1 MGAAAKAR
9 WRKLRRGDEARA
21 EEFLRSREYYGV
33 TACAKFLNRAS
44 SNNQVWRL
52 EGPSSPPGGALQAL
66 IVRSG
71 GMLLPV
77 LGNTR
82 SIPPLHFMKGFLS
95 KPPVHLVQGLLGEA
109 RLLEAALEGLGYHA
123 AEQRD
128 YDLMALEGEG
138 ETGDSGAFPRGLELR
153 SPGLDDFEAL
163 YPLQAL
169 YEEEEVL
176 PRGAV
181 LDPAACRLTLG
192 RILSGGRS
200 LIACLDRRIV
210 GKINTNATSFTRVQ
224 IGGVYV
230 LPEYR
235 GLGIGRRMT
244 AVFAGQLRAQG
255 WGLTLFVKKNNPAA
269 QKIYRRIGFEKA
281 GDYRIS
287 YY

>member
-1 MGAAAKAR
+1 MNFPAKLR
-9 WRKLRRGDEARA
+9 WRKLGRGDEGRA

-33 TACAKFLNRAS
+33 TACARFLS
-44 SNNQVWRL
+44 KQPPSCQMWRL
-52 EGPSSPPGGALQAL
+52 ADPFSPLAVQAMIL
-66 IVRSG
+66 RSG
-71 GMLLPV
+71 GMILPI
-77 LGNTR
+77 LGEIR

-95 KPPVHLVQGLLGEA
+95 KPPVHLVQGLLGDVQ
-109 RLLEAALEGLGYHA
+109 LLEAALADLGCYA

-128 YDLMALEGEG
+128 YDLMALDRAPEAEGP
-138 ETGDSGAFPRGLELR
+138 GAFPRGLDLR
-153 SPGLDDFEAL
+153 SPGFADFEAL
-163 YPLQAL
+163 YPLQAG

-181 LDPAACRLTLG
+181 LNHASCRLALSS
-192 RILSGGRS
+192 ILSKEQS
-200 LIACLDRRIV
+200 LIACLDNRIV
-210 GKINTNATSFTRVQ
+210 GKINTNAVSFTRVQ

-244 AVFAGQLRAQG
+244 AVFAGELIAQG
-255 WGLTLFVKKNNPAA
+255 RGLTLFVKKNNLAA
-269 QKIYRRIGFEKA
+269 QKIYRRIGFEEA